1 MAAAEGTIE
10 STGAPE
16 SHAGLPQMDVGT
28 FPGQVFWLVL
38 TFGLLFLV
46 LWRVTLPMIAGA
58 IGNRRDQIEG
68 DLKNAERMRQDAAAA
83 LGAYETALTQARGRA
98 HQLADENKKRIVAE
112 IEQLKSAAES
122 EAQTTMAE
130 AERRIAQERAKAVT
144 GVASAAAEAAAD
156 IVQRL
161 IGGTVSGEDART
173 AVASIEAKAR

>member
-10 STGAPE
+10 GTRAPE
-16 SHAGLPQMDVGT
+16 GHAGLPQMDVGT

-58 IGNRRDQIEG
+58 IGNRRNQIEG
-68 DLKNAERMRQDAAAA
+68 DLQTAENLRQDAGAA
-83 LGAYETALTQARGRA
+83 LTAYEAALTQARGRA

-112 IEQLKSAAES
+112 IEQLKSAAEA
-122 EAQTTMAE
+122 EAQRTMAE
-130 AERRIAQERAKAVT
+130 AERRIAGERAKAVT
-144 GVASAAAEAAAD
+144 GVAAAAAEAAAD

-161 IGGTVSGEDART
+161 IGGTVSIEDARN
-173 AVASIEAKAR
+173 AVASLETKGR